1 MTGLRR
7 ALGRVA
13 VVWLLCQ
20 TATMTLAPML
30 LLSGSAHA
38 ELLECTCEHGDHAIC
53 PMHHK
58 PAAPD
63 SKLCFLRSA
72 DPGGIAAL
80 SWLFN
85 GVGLLPAP
93 APEITPVAQ
102 HIRVRVDVTTASRRP
117 IPPDPPP
124 PRG

>member
-13 VVWLLCQ
+13 VGWLLCQ
-20 TATMTLAPML
+20 TATMTLAPIL
-30 LLSGSAHA
+30 FVSGSAAA
-38 ELLECTCEHGDHAIC
+38 EHLECTCAHGDHAIC

-58 PAAPD
+58 SAPG
-63 SKLCFLRSA
+63 SKVCVLRSA
-72 DPGGIAAL
+72 DSDGLAAL

-93 APEITPVAQ
+93 APEITPVAE
-102 HIRVRVDVTTASRRP
+102 HIRVRVDLTTASRRP
-117 IPPDPPP
+117 VRPDPPP
-124 PRG
+124 PRV